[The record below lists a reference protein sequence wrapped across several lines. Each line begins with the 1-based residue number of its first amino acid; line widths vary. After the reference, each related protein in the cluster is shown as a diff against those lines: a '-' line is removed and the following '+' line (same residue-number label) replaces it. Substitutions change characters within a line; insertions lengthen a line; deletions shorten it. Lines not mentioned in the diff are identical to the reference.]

1 MLVAALAVWRRP
13 PGIDEAAGAPGPL
26 DRVEVALAGAE
37 QAIGGGQE
45 ALEAAMMTTS
55 TNQQLERAE
64 LAARFEPAVASALVR
79 QARTLAHRERGRQI
93 SRALEALYVFTCV
106 DSFGGFRDAL
116 SALIEGDTGGARHAI
131 ESGLGGS
138 HAAALMTC
146 RLPVDC
152 ILSVC

>member
-1 MLVAALAVWRRP
+1 M
-13 PGIDEAAGAPGPL
+13 
-26 DRVEVALAGAE
+26 RVVHCACADDVL
-37 QAIGGGQE
+37 
-45 ALEAAMMTTS
+45 MTW
-55 TNQQLERAE
+55 QDLFGE
-64 LAARFEPAVASALVR
+64 LAASPAATCAGSGRLFGRRPLPPLVIEPYMMTYLVD
-79 QARTLAHRERGRQI
+79 GKI